1 MTPDAAVPTPT
12 ALADRRAPRWPAALA
27 AAWVGTFCLVTG
39 GALVWSRVTGGSTA
53 DQEVVVLA
61 IALRLVT
68 VAVALAAIQPWGRRL
83 PDWVVLGGLWGAG
96 AVQVA
101 YPLAETVVKLAI
113 LAGVMEPLD
122 KGISLMTAE
131 GWFNFGMTWL
141 IWGVPGVLFVI
152 AAVLFGRRVRHA
164 RWWAALAVLAG
175 VVMLGGLGLLI
186 G

>member
-1 MTPDAAVPTPT
+1 MTSDAARTSQAAT
-12 ALADRRAPRWPAALA
+12 ARRWPAALA
-27 AAWVGTFCLVTG
+27 AAWVGTFCVVAG
-39 GALVWSRVTGGSTA
+39 GALVWSRLRGGVAA

-61 IALRLVT
+61 IGLRLVT
-68 VAVALAAIQPWGRRL
+68 VAIALASIQAWGRRL

-96 AVQVA
+96 AVQIA
-101 YPLAETVVKLAI
+101 YPLAETVVKVAI
-113 LAGVMEPLD
+113 LTGLMEPVS
-122 KGISLMTAE
+122 KGISNMSAT

-141 IWGVPGVLFVI
+141 IWGVPGVLFVV

-175 VVMLGGLGLLI
+175 VVLLGGLGLLI